1 MSKTLLPFA
10 FEDWELIKDVLL
22 KAYDPEELGETDYRI
37 LDIIDTIEEGVS
49 R

>member
-1 MSKTLLPFA
+1 MAKTLLPFA
-10 FEDWELIKDVLL
+10 LEDWELIRDVLL
-22 KAYDPEELGETDYRI
+22 ESYDPEELGEIDYRI